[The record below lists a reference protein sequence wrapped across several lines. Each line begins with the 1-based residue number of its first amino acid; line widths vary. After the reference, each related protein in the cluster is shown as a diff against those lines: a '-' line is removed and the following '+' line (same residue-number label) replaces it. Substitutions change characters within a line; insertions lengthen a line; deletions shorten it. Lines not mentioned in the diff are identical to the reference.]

1 MTSCHL
7 SHYIIELNLFV
18 SSFSLRSFF
27 SVFKAE
33 SFFSWPNSI
42 CLSNILKHVRACTLY
57 YHTFFSLNSY
67 LLCMATWCLI
77 QGQSAHLH
85 FILESWFPLVSGA
98 DLGANA
104 DEHVASA
111 NKRSRPLLPLVQTW
125 GLILVPTVVFLFD
138 VFLWDQNIFEKSFA
152 SHLSAVSHRVD
163 AAVQKSRWPWQKKP
177 SSANTPAC

>member
-1 MTSCHL
+1 MNTQTWYTKGISINSNDIL
-7 SHYIIELNLFV
+7 SSFPLHYLIKPFCKLVFLKIFFFWFSKLRV
-18 SSFSLRSFF
+18 SSHGQIKFVCQTSLNMYVLALCTTTLFF
-27 SVFKAE
+27 
-33 SFFSWPNSI
+33 
-42 CLSNILKHVRACTLY
+42 L
-57 YHTFFSLNSY
+57 LNSY

-138 VFLWDQNIFEKSFA
+138 IFFVGWKYIW
-152 SHLSAVSHRVD
+152 
-163 AAVQKSRWPWQKKP
+163 K
-177 SSANTPAC
+177 